1 MGIIMRIIQQFDP
14 GHEQEFMDLEK
25 KFDELEKSRPD
36 FPKGKRMQPVAAREP
51 NNTLIWQH
59 EFPDIQSAH
68 KTLDFFNGD
77 EKHEILFRKQVP
89 FMKQVRVEFYK
100 VLDF

>member
-1 MGIIMRIIQQFDP
+1 MGIVMRISQQFDP
-14 GHEQEFMDLEK
+14 GQEQQFMDLEK

-36 FPKGKRMQPVAAREP
+36 FPKGKRMQPVAASEP
-51 NNTLIWQH
+51 NNTLIWQY
-59 EFPDIQSAH
+59 EFQDIQSAY

-77 EKHEILFRKQVP
+77 EVHEMLFRKQVV
-89 FMKQVRVEFYK
+89 FMKQVRVEFFK

>member
-1 MGIIMRIIQQFDP
+1 MGIFMRISQQFDP
-14 GHEQEFMDLEK
+14 GQEQQFMDLEK
-25 KFDELEKSRPD
+25 KFDELEKSRAD
-36 FPKGKRMQPVAAREP
+36 FPKGQRMQPIAASEP

-59 EFPDIQSAH
+59 EFQDIQSAY

-77 EKHEILFRKQVP
+77 EEHENLFRKQVI
-89 FMKQVRVEFYK
+89 FMKQVKVEFFK

>member
-14 GHEQEFMDLEK
+14 AHEQEFMDLEK
-25 KFDELEKSRPD
+25 KFDELERSRSD
-36 FPKGKRMQPVAAREP
+36 FPKGKRMQPVAAKEP

-59 EFPDIQSAH
+59 EFPDMQSAH
-68 KTLDFFNGD
+68 KILDFFNGD
-77 EKHEILFRKQVP
+77 EGHEMLFRKQVL